1 MHVFLVI
8 LIQQRAPCLLV
19 GCSTPF
25 VMHFL
30 NVSTEIVSAPAVA
43 TMDAPQVFSLLQLDT
58 LPVSMFAIAIDG
70 AVLLVLVISTGHYLH
85 TRQSRVAS

>member
-1 MHVFLVI
+1 
-8 LIQQRAPCLLV
+8 
-19 GCSTPF
+19 
-25 VMHFL
+25 MHFL

-70 AVLLVLVISTGHYLH
+70 AVLLVLLISTEPYLH
-85 TRQSRVAS
+85 TRQSRVASQEGSTTGEKLMVPKVTFH